1 MAFSLPGAIAGFSTR
16 LDDILTTRNTRI
28 AAREDQEATLATKLR
43 YQKQANR
50 DTKNAITEELAGSLG
65 LYFKPNEV
73 EFIMKNGVGAAKEAL
88 MLGQSAAKK
97 GMSAGT
103 LLNMPSAA
111 GSLTPDAITNATEI
125 VNNVENPETPKITNS
140 TLNLETTG
148 EGGDPQSLFNLEVY
162 GDIMAPA
169 DKEQNSL
176 DKAYDAAITKS
187 ISGSSQ
193 VIRDKNT
200 ALANSYLEQ
209 IKIKAAALADEGEE
223 SSPYSKQTI
232 VSIQKKEINEALKE
246 NDFTVDAE
254 GKLLQKIGN
263 RLPEYHTA
271 MISAYSS
278 MKTINTGV
286 DGQPMN
292 PQFNADI
299 VNKTKSSI
307 KKIQLDARSLVN
319 NPEAPRASK
328 RVLNKPEQQVVA
340 TDSFTASEVLQ
351 KNANNAM
358 YTIGDI
364 VFMKEID
371 SNGISVTKI
380 QVYTGIA
387 LNAKHNNFIYVG
399 KM

>member
-1 MAFSLPGAIAGFSTR
+1 MAFSLPGAIAGFSST
-16 LDDILTTRNTRI
+16 LDEVLTTRNTRI
-28 AAREDQEATLATKLR
+28 AAREDEEATLATRLR
-43 YQKQANR
+43 YQKQGER
-50 DTKNAITEELAGSLG
+50 DTKKAIAEELAGSLG
-65 LYFKPNEV
+65 LYFKPDEV
-73 EFIMKNGVGAAKEAL
+73 KFIMENGVGAAKEAL
-88 MLGQSAAKK
+88 VLGQNAAAK

-103 LLNMPSAA
+103 LLNIPSAA
-111 GSLTPDAITNATEI
+111 GSTTQDAITNATEI
-125 VNNVENPETPKITNS
+125 VNNVEESKTPTITDS

-148 EGGDPQSLFNLEVY
+148 EGAEPQSLFNLEVY

-193 VIRDKNT
+193 VIRDKNK
-200 ALANSYLEQ
+200 ALAESYLEQ

-223 SSPYSKQTI
+223 SSPYGKSTI
-232 VSIQKKEINEALKE
+232 LNIQKKEINEALKE
-246 NDFTVDAE
+246 NDFTVDAQ

-271 MISAYSS
+271 LIYAYSG

-286 DGQPMN
+286 DGQPMS

-299 VNKTKSSI
+299 INKTKNSI

-319 NPEAPRASK
+319 NSEAPRAST

-351 KNANNAM
+351 KNAM
-358 YTIGDI
+358 KGTYKIGDI

-371 SNGISVTKI
+371 SNGIPVIKI
-380 QVYTGIA
+380 QVYTGIT